1 MKILL
6 RTVIIAAL
14 ALCQAATA
22 DFITVERAYEIPLN
36 LYRSPATSAGSVTF
50 RECANCDL
58 QTVRVTGQTRYVFN
72 NESLDLSEFR
82 RALAG
87 LSDRANKYII
97 VLHHLESDTTTSVTL
112 NL

>member
-6 RTVIIAAL
+6 RTVILAAL

-22 DFITVERAYEIPLN
+22 DFTTVERAYEVPLS
-36 LYRSPATSAGSVTF
+36 LFRSPATSAGSATF
-50 RECANCDL
+50 RECPNCDL
-58 QTVRVTGQTRYVFN
+58 QTVRVNAQTRYMIN
-72 NESLDLSEFR
+72 NEALDLADFR

-87 LSDRANKYII
+87 IGDRDSRSVI
-97 VLHHLESDTTTSVTL
+97 VLHHLELDTTTSITL